1 MYSDW
6 SVSQHFESLLSVV
19 SSWFNPR
26 AYRMG
31 CQKRGPWS
39 QAEDI
44 YLLQLVRS
52 QGASNWVRI
61 AAGLGSRSPKQ
72 CRERYHQNLKPSLNH
87 DPITPEEGATI
98 ERLVGEMGK
107 RWAEIARR
115 LRGRSDNAVKNWWNG
130 GMNRRRRLA
139 VGREC
144 NGRNHS
150 DFDEKMEHLSFARP
164 INPQSQPPK
173 SIMIPSHPGRI
184 ELPMISPAASEVS
197 MADSCGEAP
206 SLISDSSSNMSASPS
221 ITKTAYSRLPPPRTP
236 RTIGCG
242 PVMPGFTF
250 DSRETAPD
258 NSSSMQTLSDQRQF
272 ASTSH
277 QRLHQFAEVATSTSP
292 APAHRSTCK
301 SSPQSQCQLPTF
313 QSLIDNVESSNYP
326 PSRSV
331 MSVSAILG

>member
-1 MYSDW
+1 
-6 SVSQHFESLLSVV
+6 
-19 SSWFNPR
+19 
-26 AYRMG
+26 MG

-61 AAGLGSRSPKQ
+61 ASGLGSRSPKQ

-139 VGREC
+139 VGREG
-144 NGRNHS
+144 NSRAHP
-150 DFDEKMEHLSFARP
+150 DFDEKVEPLSFARP
-164 INPQSQPPK
+164 VNPHSHPPK
-173 SIMIPSHPGRI
+173 SIMIPSHSGRI
-184 ELPMISPAASEVS
+184 ELPMISPAVSEIS
-197 MADSCGEAP
+197 MADSVGEAP
-206 SLISDSSSNMSASPS
+206 SLISDSSSNMSASPGVA
-221 ITKTAYSRLPPPRTP
+221 KTAYSRLPPPRTP
-236 RTIGCG
+236 RAIGCG
-242 PVMPGFTF
+242 SIMPGFTF
-250 DSRETAPD
+250 DREAAQ
-258 NSSSMQTLSDQRQF
+258 SSSSPMQMLSEQRRLI
-272 ASTSH
+272 STNH

-292 APAHRSTCK
+292 VSPHRSTCK
-301 SSPQSQCQLPTF
+301 SSPQPQCQLPTF
-313 QSLIDNVESSNYP
+313 QSLIDNVESSKYP
-326 PSRSV
+326 PPRSM

>member
-1 MYSDW
+1 
-6 SVSQHFESLLSVV
+6 
-19 SSWFNPR
+19 
-26 AYRMG
+26 MG

-139 VGREC
+139 VGREGS
-144 NGRNHS
+144 GRRHS
-150 DFDEKMEHLSFARP
+150 DFDEKMEPLSFARP
-164 INPQSQPPK
+164 VDPQAHPPK

-197 MADSCGEAP
+197 MADSIGEAP
-206 SLISDSSSNMSASPS
+206 SLISDSSSSMSASPGV
-221 ITKTAYSRLPPPRTP
+221 TKTAYSRLPPPRTP
-236 RTIGCG
+236 RGIGCG
-242 PVMPGFTF
+242 PIVPGFTF
-250 DSRETAPD
+250 DSREAGF
-258 NSSSMQTLSDQRQF
+258 NGSSSTQTFSEQRQP
-272 ASTSH
+272 APTAH
-277 QRLHQFAEVATSTSP
+277 QRLHQFAEVATSASP
-292 APAHRSTCK
+292 ANAYRPTCR
-301 SSPQSQCQLPTF
+301 SSPQPQCQLPTF
-313 QSLIDNVESSNYP
+313 QSLIDNVESSKHP
-326 PSRSV
+326 PPRSV
-331 MSVSAILG
+331 MSVSAILR